1 MKYKHLNIY
10 RLILVTILL
19 FKGMSAFPQQ
29 GALMS
34 HYMFN
39 GLLMNPGYAGTK
51 DYVCTTLLYRKQ
63 WAGLDGAPVTQA
75 ASIHGPLKKKKSGL
89 GLYIIRDKIGVTS
102 QTEIFGSYSYHI
114 PLPNAKLSLGMQFG
128 LNSFKSDI
136 VNLKFWD
143 PQDKVFNY
151 NIYSNALPNVGF
163 GAFYYQTLFYA
174 GFSIPGLISYD
185 PNEKFSVKKDTIIY
199 RYSRR
204 YLFTSGYVIET
215 EGSLKW
221 KPSILIK
228 YEKNGPLQFD
238 INMNVLINDIFWIG
252 ASYRNRDALVAIMEY
267 QINRKFRF
275 GYSYDFT
282 ISKLRTYES
291 GSHELMIGYDFG
303 YDVLKMKTPRYF

>member
-1 MKYKHLNIY
+1 MDYNG
-10 RLILVTILL
+10 RTI
-19 FKGMSAFPQQ
+19 FF
-29 GALMS
+29 
-34 HYMFN
+34 MF
-39 GLLMNPGYAGTK
+39 
-51 DYVCTTLLYRKQ
+51 
-63 WAGLDGAPVTQA
+63 
-75 ASIHGPLKKKKSGL
+75 
-89 GLYIIRDKIGVTS
+89 
-102 QTEIFGSYSYHI
+102 
-114 PLPNAKLSLGMQFG
+114 
-128 LNSFKSDI
+128 
-136 VNLKFWD
+136 
-143 PQDKVFNY
+143 
-151 NIYSNALPNVGF
+151 
-163 GAFYYQTLFYA
+163 
-174 GFSIPGLISYD
+174 
-185 PNEKFSVKKDTIIY
+185 EKFSVKKDTIIY

-252 ASYRNRDALVAIMEY
+252 ASYRNRDAIVAVIEY

-291 GSHELMIGYDFG
+291 GSHELIIGYDFG